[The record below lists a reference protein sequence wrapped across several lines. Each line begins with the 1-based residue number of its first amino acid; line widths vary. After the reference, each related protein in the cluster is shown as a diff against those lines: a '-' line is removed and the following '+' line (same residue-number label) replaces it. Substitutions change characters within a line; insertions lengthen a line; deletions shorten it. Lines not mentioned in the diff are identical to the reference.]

1 MAPLCPRLESVHMTD
16 TAASSLIL
24 HHYNESP
31 YAEKVRALMGY
42 KGLAW
47 QSVITPKMMPK
58 PDLTALT
65 GGYRKIPVLQIGAD
79 VYCDT
84 RLIAQVLEQRHP
96 APAAAGNPT
105 WSEVIAHWVDVN
117 LFGKAVAFTFSQ
129 IVDFLDDAF
138 LADRAA
144 MTGVTGLN
152 RDLVKLSGP
161 LARQTLATEL
171 NWVEQG
177 LQGSGPFVNG
187 AHPGHGDFTLYCA
200 LWFARIG
207 QFDFKPFP
215 ATLAWM
221 KQMKALGH
229 GERIELSPE
238 KALDIAQQAT
248 PQALDYESVSPDPA
262 GVAIGQRVT
271 VQPELVGK
279 ESVEGELVGISAHRL
294 TLRLTSDRCGTVHVH
309 FPRVGY
315 RIRAHKNAD

>member
-1 MAPLCPRLESVHMTD
+1 MTAPN
-16 TAASSLIL
+16 AISLIL

-31 YAEKVRALMGY
+31 YAEKIRALLGY

-47 QSVITPKMMPK
+47 QSVIVPKMMPK

-65 GGYRKIPVLQIGAD
+65 GGYRKVPVLQIGAD

-84 RLIAQVLEQRHP
+84 RLIAQLLEQRQP
-96 APAAAGNPT
+96 TPAAAGSAT
-105 WSEVIAHWVDVN
+105 WSEVVAHWVDVN

-144 MTGVTGLN
+144 MTGATGLT
-152 RDLVKLSGP
+152 RELVKQSGP
-161 LARQTLATEL
+161 LARQALATEL

-187 AHPGHGDFTLYCA
+187 SQPGHGDFGLYCA
-200 LWFARIG
+200 LWFARFG
-207 QFDFKPFP
+207 QFDFKPYP

-221 KQMKALGH
+221 KQMKAFGH
-229 GERIELSPE
+229 GERSELSAE
-238 KALDIAQQAT
+238 AALDIARDAT
-248 PQALDYESVSPDPA
+248 PQPLSYESVSPDA
-262 GVAIGQRVT
+262 SGVAVGQRVS
-271 VQPELVGK
+271 VQPELMGK
-279 ESVEGELVGISAHRL
+279 EAVTGALVGIDANRL
-294 TLRLTSDRCGTVHVH
+294 TLRLDSERCGAVHVH

-315 RIRAHKNAD
+315 RIRASQS

>member
-1 MAPLCPRLESVHMTD
+1 MTE
-16 TAASSLIL
+16 TTASSLIL

-31 YAEKVRALMGY
+31 YAEKIRTLLGY

-65 GGYRKIPVLQIGAD
+65 GGYRKVPVLQIGAD

-96 APAAAGNPT
+96 TPSAASGAS
-105 WSEVIAHWVDVN
+105 WSEVVAHWVDVN

-144 MTGVTGLN
+144 MSGNTGLS

-161 LARQTLATEL
+161 LARQNLATEL

-177 LQGSGPFVNG
+177 LQGSGPYVNG
-187 AHPGHGDFTLYCA
+187 AQPGHGDFTLYCA
-200 LWFARIG
+200 LWFARFG
-207 QFDFKPFP
+207 QFDFKPYP

-221 KQMKALGH
+221 KRMKEIGH
-229 GERIELSPE
+229 GERSELSADA
-238 KALDIAQQAT
+238 ALDVALNAT

-262 GVAIGQRVT
+262 GVAIGQRVS
-271 VQPELVGK
+271 VQPELLGK
-279 ESVEGELVGISAHRL
+279 ESVEGELVGINANRL
-294 TLRLTSDRCGTVHVH
+294 TLRLNSERCGAVHVH

-315 RIRAHKNAD
+315 RIRTLRA